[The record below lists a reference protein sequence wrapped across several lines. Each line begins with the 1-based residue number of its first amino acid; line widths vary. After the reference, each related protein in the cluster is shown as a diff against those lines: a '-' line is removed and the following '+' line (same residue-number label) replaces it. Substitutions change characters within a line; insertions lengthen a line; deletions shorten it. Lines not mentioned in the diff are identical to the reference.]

1 MYTSANKYSYKIYTR
16 EVWFCT
22 ETVKILHTQLN
33 FNKKSTQITD
43 INAVLMF
50 LLSKNSRHLRTFSV

>member
-33 FNKKSTQITD
+33 FNKKYTQITD
-43 INAVLMF
+43 INAFTLF
-50 LLSKNSRHLRTFSV
+50 LF